1 MKTRSLIIIGGI
13 VLFLIGISVLAY
25 EIFGNLDLKFSS
37 DIEIS
42 IIFYVIVPG
51 LAISGI
57 GIVLEF
63 AKMKWS

>member
-1 MKTRSLIIIGGI
+1 MRTRLLIAGGT

-25 EIFGNLDLKFSS
+25 EIFGNSDLKFSS
-37 DIEIS
+37 DIEVS
-42 IIFYVIVPG
+42 IIFYVLVPG

-57 GIVLEF
+57 GVVLEF